1 MSDSF
6 LRDEQKVSDDRQR
19 DDLLAP
25 SALQEPLSELS
36 ELQPVVS
43 LPPQATVRQAVEQM
57 RVKRVGIV
65 LVVDG
70 EKLTGVFSE
79 RDVLRKVV
87 GEDVDLD
94 ATPLSELMT
103 ENPECLHAENPL
115 VYALHQMS
123 VGGYRHIPL
132 VDGEGCP
139 VAVVSMRDIVGH
151 IAALYPDQVVSLP
164 GHPSQSIP
172 STREGA

>member
-6 LRDEQKVSDDRQR
+6 LNDEQKVSDDRQR
-19 DDLLAP
+19 DELLEP

-43 LPPQATVRQAVEQM
+43 LLPQATVRDAVQQM
-57 RVKRVGIV
+57 TEKRVGIV
-65 LVVDG
+65 LVVEDG
-70 EKLTGVFSE
+70 KLVGVFSE

-87 GEDVDLD
+87 GENVDLD

-103 ENPECLHAENPL
+103 ENPECLHSENPL

-132 VDGEGCP
+132 VDENGSP

-151 IAALYPDQVVSLP
+151 IASLYPDQVLNLP
-164 GHPSQSIP
+164 GHPNQTIT

>member
-6 LRDEQKVSDDRQR
+6 LKDEQKVSDDRQR
-19 DDLLAP
+19 DELLEPA
-25 SALQEPLSELS
+25 ALQEPLSDLS

-43 LPPQATVRQAVEQM
+43 LTPQASVREAVKQM
-57 RVKRVGIV
+57 REKSVGIV
-65 LVVDG
+65 LVVEEG
-70 EKLTGVFSE
+70 KLVGVFSE

-94 ATPLSELMT
+94 STQLSELMT

-132 VDGEGCP
+132 IDEQGSP

-151 IAALYPDQVVSLP
+151 LAALYPDQVMNLP
-164 GHPSQSIP
+164 GHPNQAIT